1 MDLETNG
8 TVREAR
14 TMQLLMGV
22 PAQYMCGRAIFWGQS
37 AALVLAEHLPDKGSL
52 SLTRMLGK
60 NATSGFQ

>member
-8 TVREAR
+8 SVREAR

-22 PAQYMCGRAIFWGQS
+22 PAHIMCGRAIFDAFG
-37 AALVLAEHLPDKGSL
+37 E